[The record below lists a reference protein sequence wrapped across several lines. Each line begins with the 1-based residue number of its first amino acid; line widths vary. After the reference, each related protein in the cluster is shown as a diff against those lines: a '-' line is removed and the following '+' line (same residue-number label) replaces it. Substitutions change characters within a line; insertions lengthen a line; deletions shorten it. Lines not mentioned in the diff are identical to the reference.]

1 MIFVHCSSHVI
12 MSVFFLTFLCPA
24 LPSLLFLPFFYEF
37 SFSCPTLPSLYSS
50 LFLMFSPSLHFF
62 FNFSFS
68 HLLLGSSISSLSLS
82 SIPFFSNL
90 FFHAQVFSFL
100 LMVFPCWPLCC
111 IFPALLYQT
120 LLHSLG
126 PCHPCLILFLF
137 SSLILFISHLF
148 FFHVLLPFFLPSL
161 SSIFSHCCSHCCF
174 HLCLRHSKSRSHM
187 CKGLWVTSQKNNV
200 PWMPNGKK
208 HNAAQKSLKLIN
220 LSKRVK

>member
-68 HLLLGSSISSLSLS
+68 NLLLGSSISSLSLS

-100 LMVFPCWPLCC
+100 LMVFPCWPFLQYFSCS
-111 IFPALLYQT
+111 
-120 LLHSLG
+120 SLSNS
-126 PCHPCLILFLF
+126 
-137 SSLILFISHLF
+137 SSLIGSLPPLPHPFLVFFSHSLHLSF
-148 FFHVLLPFFLPSL
+148 VLLPCS
-161 SSIFSHCCSHCCF
+161 SSIFPSLTFFYLLSLLLSLLF
-174 HLCLRHSKSRSHM
+174 SFVFETFEVKITYVQRVVGDISK
-187 CKGLWVTSQKNNV
+187 K
-200 PWMPNGKK
+200 
-208 HNAAQKSLKLIN
+208 
-220 LSKRVK
+220 

>member
-111 IFPALLYQT
+111 IFSCS
-120 LLHSLG
+120 SLSNS
-126 PCHPCLILFLF
+126 
-137 SSLILFISHLF
+137 SSLIGSLPPLPHPFLVFFSHSLHLSF
-148 FFHVLLPFFLPSL
+148 VLLPFFLPSL